1 MSTIAWNAA
10 RLRKRRPARAFCELD
25 GWSFDPRYTEGR
37 CPICGWVAPGA
48 PEAPLWLTLARR
60 FEWELAGLVRR
71 SCARRACDHRVAGAN
86 QRVAVAVKQSEGHDL
101 AEAFEQPE
109 PNALASPTHLVATFG
124 AKQALAFSFRRGF
137 GAKRVELVAAC

>member
-60 FEWELAGLVRR
+60 FEWELAGLVVLMAVLALIAVTVIHAAGYRVPWFGAPVHAAPVTIA
-71 SCARRACDHRVAGAN
+71 SQART
-86 QRVAVAVKQSEGHDL
+86 S
-101 AEAFEQPE
+101 
-109 PNALASPTHLVATFG
+109 ASPSPSNNPKATISP
-124 AKQALAFSFRRGF
+124 KPSSSPSRTP
-137 GAKRVELVAAC
+137 

>member
-1 MSTIAWNAA
+1 VSTIAWNAA

-60 FEWELAGLVRR
+60 FEWELAGLV
-71 SCARRACDHRVAGAN
+71 VL
-86 QRVAVAVKQSEGHDL
+86 VAVLAFIAVTVIHAAGYRV
-101 AEAFEQPE
+101 PW
-109 PNALASPTHLVATFG
+109 FG
-124 AKQALAFSFRRGF
+124 APVHAAPATIASQARLNAPSPSSHSPEATTSSKPSSSPSR
-137 GAKRVELVAAC
+137 KP

>member
-48 PEAPLWLTLARR
+48 PEAPLWLALARR
-60 FEWELAGLVRR
+60 FEWELAGLIAVTVIH
-71 SCARRACDHRVAGAN
+71 AAGYRV
-86 QRVAVAVKQSEGHDL
+86 
-101 AEAFEQPE
+101 PW
-109 PNALASPTHLVATFG
+109 FG
-124 AKQALAFSFRRGF
+124 APVHAAPATIASQARSNAPSPSSHSPKATTSSKPSSSPSR
-137 GAKRVELVAAC
+137 KP